1 MSLLIQKEANKS
13 QSGILIEKEQ
23 PTKPT
28 RAYSLKQEKAVAE
41 SVNGSRTL
49 NSGATPFQKGDVKTE
64 QFVLECKTKTSH
76 SESMSIK
83 KAWLEKNKEE
93 ALFMG
98 KPYNALA
105 FNFGPDEQNY
115 YIIDE
120 YLFQELLEYLQNK
133 TV

>member
-49 NSGATPFQKGDVKTE
+49 NSGATPFQKGDVHG
-64 QFVLECKTKTSH
+64 TSNYTRDVQGMIH
-76 SESMSIK
+76 SVQSHWYDE
-83 KAWLEKNKEE
+83 
-93 ALFMG
+93 G
-98 KPYNALA
+98 KCCQRRRSEYPCIRPNA
-105 FNFGPDEQNY
+105 
-115 YIIDE
+115 
-120 YLFQELLEYLQNK
+120 
-133 TV
+133 